1 MELLLGT
8 DIIEVERIKEALN
21 SGSGRFSKRVFT
33 QDEIAYCESKG
44 AAKYQ
49 SYAAR
54 FAGKEA
60 VSKAFGTG
68 IGKHASFNEIEIL
81 NDKAGKPFVNLYGK
95 AEQYYRSLG
104 AAGVSITLSHCKE
117 YAVAY
122 VAIFTGKKVNCDAL
136 EAEDSDGN

>member
-8 DIIEVERIKEALN
+8 DIIEVDRLKDALEN
-21 SGSGRFSKRVFT
+21 GKSGRFSAKVFT
-33 QDEIAYCESKG
+33 PDEVLYCESKN

-68 IGKHASFNEIEIL
+68 IGENAFFNEIEIL
-81 NDKAGKPFVNLYGK
+81 NDAGGKPYVKLYGRAK
-95 AEQYYRSLG
+95 SFYESLG
-104 AAGVSITLSHCKE
+104 ATGISISLSHCRE

-122 VAIFTGKKVNCDAL
+122 VAITLKKD
-136 EAEDSDGN
+136 